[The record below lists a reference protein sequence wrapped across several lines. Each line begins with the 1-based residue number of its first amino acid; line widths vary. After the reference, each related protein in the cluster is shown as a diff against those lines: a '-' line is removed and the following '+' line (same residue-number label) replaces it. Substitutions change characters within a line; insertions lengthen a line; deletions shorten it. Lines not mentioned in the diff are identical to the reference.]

1 MKCAICRNGKTENG
15 QATVVLERDKTT
27 LVFKCVPAKI
37 CDNCGEEYIS
47 SGVNKTLLQHAR
59 AKMLRK
65 SFNKRSKHEFT
76 KAYDE
81 AKSDK
86 ILEELKEKIT
96 MNESKE
102 VLLQTINAFQHQ
114 I

>member
-1 MKCAICRNGKTENG
+1 MKGANMTNYDKLFQEQMENP
-15 QATVVLERDKTT
+15 K
-27 LVFKCVPAKI
+27 F
-37 CDNCGEEYIS
+37 S
-47 SGVNKTLLQHAR
+47 
-59 AKMLRK
+59 
-65 SFNKRSKHEFT
+65 

-81 AKSDK
+81 AKSERNLDN

>member
-1 MKCAICRNGKTENG
+1 MTNYDKLFQEQMKNPKFA
-15 QATVVLERDKTT
+15 
-27 LVFKCVPAKI
+27 
-37 CDNCGEEYIS
+37 
-47 SGVNKTLLQHAR
+47 
-59 AKMLRK
+59 
-65 SFNKRSKHEFT
+65 

-81 AKSDK
+81 AKSERKLDK